1 MAEKRKFRVN
11 EEKRIVRAYNEDI
24 VSREDFEELERY
36 TRLGYK
42 VILIP
47 KKPKEYRHIKN
58 DMITFLEGNIDD
70 KIYKDFID
78 NVEKKVNFLKLK
90 WSLLKALED
99 KENEGKKE
107 NEKVKLDFS
116 YIDGIINQAKS
127 KKYKLIE
134 KAKEKAESKAEE
146 ENRKKNESDSKETK

>member
-24 VSREDFEELERY
+24 VSKEDFEELERY

-58 DMITFLEGNIDD
+58 DMIKYLDGNIDKD
-70 KIYKDFID
+70 IYNAFID
-78 NVEKKVNFLKLK
+78 NVEKKVNFLKTR

-107 NEKVKLDFS
+107 NEKVELDFS

-127 KKYKLIE
+127 KENKVIE
-134 KAKEKAESKAEE
+134 KAKAKAEE
-146 ENRKKNESDSKETK
+146 ENKKKNELDSKESK